1 MLRLHVHHS
10 SSPLFLKAC
19 TITAFFRCSPE
30 GKMSRGIF
38 RPEFSEVLSPCLN
51 PIGVKGIKQGFDLKH
66 VLNCFAESEPMFWFL
81 PQECIIHTEICSRP
95 IKGQRSLFPYL
106 HSCGKL
112 PWGSSAVK
120 GEPVTAHRWRTVL
133 LVAVISALLWAKTE
147 GIFKYCSRWIVQPDE
162 WFWTFHHPCRDGTTI
177 CQPCLSVLPP
187 TSCRKGPEGA
197 IGWIF
202 WSADKVQNTHIGL
215 GMWKYF
221 KGVSS
226 LNITSENE
234 MLTSWCFQSQSI
246 KTRQSLISWCLEIW
260 SLHFCKARAASFKKG

>member
-1 MLRLHVHHS
+1 MHHS

-19 TITAFFRCSPE
+19 TITAFFRCNPE

-38 RPEFSEVLSPCLN
+38 RPEFREVLSPCLN

-81 PQECIIHTEICSRP
+81 PQECIIHTEICSQP

-133 LVAVISALLWAKTE
+133 LMAVI
-147 GIFKYCSRWIVQPDE
+147 
-162 WFWTFHHPCRDGTTI
+162 
-177 CQPCLSVLPP
+177 QPCFGQKLKADSNTAADELCSLVSDFEPFTLHAGMGPLSASPACLCYPLPVCATP
-187 TSCRKGPEGA
+187 YQLQERARGSNRMTLLVCRQGPKHPYWLGNVE
-197 IGWIF
+197 IF
-202 WSADKVQNTHIGL
+202 QG
-215 GMWKYF
+215 
-221 KGVSS
+221 
-226 LNITSENE
+226 
-234 MLTSWCFQSQSI
+234 
-246 KTRQSLISWCLEIW
+246 
-260 SLHFCKARAASFKKG
+260 SFKLKHNLWKWNANFMMFSISGY